1 MAPGNGSLTI
11 SSGVNP
17 LSVGSVAT
25 YSCDL
30 GYALLPGPP
39 TRTCEDPDSDSVGT
53 WTGTMPDCEGDVLV
67 WL

>member
-1 MAPGNGSLTI
+1 MTI

-30 GYALLPGPP
+30 GYALLGTP
-39 TRTCEDPDSDSVGT
+39 TRTCEDPERDSVGT
-53 WTGTMPDCEGDVLV
+53 WAGTMPECQGEVDILFSV
-67 WL
+67 